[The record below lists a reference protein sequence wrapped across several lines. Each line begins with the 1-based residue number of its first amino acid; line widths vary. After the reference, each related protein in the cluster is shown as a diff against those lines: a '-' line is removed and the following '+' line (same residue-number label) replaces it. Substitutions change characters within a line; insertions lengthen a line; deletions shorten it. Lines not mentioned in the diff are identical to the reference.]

1 MSAEEENNRATE
13 PAPER
18 RREMNRSPGQLI
30 GLVLGPLLAGGLLL
44 MEPPV
49 GCSPAAWATAGV
61 TVLMATWWVTEA
73 LPLPVTAL
81 LPVPLLPAL
90 GIVDIDAAAAPYAN
104 PLVFLF
110 LGGFLL
116 AAGVQQWDLHRR
128 VALAVVSL
136 AGPQPDRLV
145 AGVLGATAVLSMWV
159 SNTAT
164 AAMML
169 PIALALAGLA
179 ADESDQD
186 HARRF
191 TVAILLAIAFG
202 ANIGG
207 IATLVGT
214 PPNALLAGFLAD
226 THGIEIG
233 FGEWMLVGVPV
244 AGILLALAWW
254 LLARRVFHVGAT
266 PLPGVGDYVT
276 AERAALGRLSAAQR
290 RVACVVGL
298 AALGWLMRPL
308 LSAWMPGLALTDAGI
323 GVACALLLFVV
334 PAGALRG
341 PALLDWRGTRG
352 LSWGVLILVGGGLS
366 LGAAIQA
373 SGLAEFIAGQLQVTH
388 AWPIPAVVLMI
399 ALVTIGLSHVTS
411 NTATTAT
418 LLPIAVSLAA
428 AAGQPVVTL
437 AAAVA
442 LSASCA
448 FMLPVATPPNAIVFA
463 SERLRVVDMIQGG
476 AWLVVGS
483 LAVVTLAAWLL
494 VPLLL
499 A

>member
-1 MSAEEENNRATE
+1 MSGHATHNKASD
-13 PAPER
+13 PPPDR
-18 RREMNRSPGQLI
+18 RRETGRSVGQLI
-30 GLVLGPLLAGGLLL
+30 GLVLGPLLAGGLVL
-44 MEPPV
+44 MDPPA
-49 GCSPAAWATAGV
+49 GCSATAWATAAV

-90 GIVDIDAAAAPYAN
+90 GIVGIDAAAAPYAN

-116 AAGVQQWDLHRR
+116 ASGVQRHDLHRR
-128 VALAVVSL
+128 VALAVVAF
-136 AGPQPDRLV
+136 AGPQPERLV

-169 PIALALAGLA
+169 PIALSLAGLA
-179 ADESDQD
+179 ADESDQH

-244 AGILLALAWW
+244 AAVLLVLAWW
-254 LLARRVFHVGAT
+254 LLARRVFHVGAQ
-266 PLPGVGDYVT
+266 PLPGVGDYV
-276 AERAALGRLSAAQR
+276 ASERAALGALSSAQR
-290 RVACVVGL
+290 RVVLVVGL
-298 AALGWLMRPL
+298 AAVGWLTRPL
-308 LSAWMPGLALTDAGI
+308 LSAWAPELALTDAGI
-323 GVACALLLFVV
+323 GVACALLLFVL
-334 PAGALRG
+334 PSGSLRG
-341 PALLDWRGTRG
+341 PALLDWRGTRD

-373 SGLAEFIAGQLQVTH
+373 SGLAEFIAAQLQGTH
-388 AWPIPAVVLMI
+388 AWSVPAVVLII

-428 AAGQPVVTL
+428 AAGQPVMTL

-463 SERLRVVDMIQGG
+463 SERLRVVDMIHGG

>member
-1 MSAEEENNRATE
+1 MSTGDDRGGRAS
-13 PAPER
+13 APDR
-18 RREMNRSPGQLI
+18 RPEANRSGGQLI
-30 GLVLGPLLAGGLLL
+30 GLALGPLLAGGLLAL
-44 MEPPV
+44 DPPA
-49 GCSPAAWATAGV
+49 GCSPAAWATAAV

-90 GIVDIDAAAAPYAN
+90 GIAGIDAAAAPYAN

-116 AAGVQQWDLHRR
+116 AAGVQRHDLHRR
-128 VALAVVSL
+128 VALAVVAR
-136 AGPQPDRLV
+136 AGPRPDRLV
-145 AGVLGATAVLSMWV
+145 AGVLGATGVLSMWV

-179 ADESDQD
+179 GNERDQD

-207 IATLVGT
+207 MATLVGT
-214 PPNALLAGFLAD
+214 PPNALLAGFLAE
-226 THGIEIG
+226 TRGIEIG

-244 AGILLALAWW
+244 AAVLLVLAWW
-254 LLARRVFHVGAT
+254 LLARRVFAVGAR
-266 PLPGVGDYVT
+266 PLPGVDDFVV
-276 AERAALGRLSAAQR
+276 AERAALGDLSPAQR
-290 RVACVVGL
+290 RVVFVVGL
-298 AALGWLMRPL
+298 AAFGWLTRPL
-308 LSAWMPGLALTDAGI
+308 LNAWFPGLALTDAGI
-323 GVACALLLFVV
+323 AVACALLLFVL
-334 PAGALRG
+334 PAGSIRG
-341 PALLDWRGTRG
+341 PALLDWRGTHG
-352 LSWGVLILVGGGLS
+352 LAWGVLILVGGGLS
-366 LGAAIQA
+366 LGAAIEA
-373 SGLAEFIAGQLQVTH
+373 SGLAAFIADRLQGTYV
-388 AWPIPAVVLMI
+388 WSIPAVVAMI

-463 SERLRVVDMIQGG
+463 SERLRVIDMIRGG
-476 AWLVVGS
+476 AGLVCGALLVV
-483 LAVVTLAAWLL
+483 VFAAWLL
-494 VPLLL
+494 VPWVL

>member
-1 MSAEEENNRATE
+1 MSGNDANNKASD
-13 PAPER
+13 PAPEHG
-18 RREMNRSPGQLI
+18 RETNRSGGQLI

-44 MEPPV
+44 MDPPV
-49 GCSPAAWATAGV
+49 GCGPTAWATAAV

-73 LPLPVTAL
+73 LPLPVTSL
-81 LPVPLLPAL
+81 LPLPLLPAL
-90 GIVDIDAAAAPYAN
+90 GIVDIGAAAAPYAN

-116 AAGVQQWDLHRR
+116 AAGVQRHELHRR

-136 AGPQPDRLV
+136 AGPQPERLV
-145 AGVLGATAVLSMWV
+145 AGVLGATGILSMWV

-169 PIALALAGLA
+169 PIALALASLA
-179 ADESDQD
+179 ANESDQD
-186 HARRF
+186 RARRF

-214 PPNALLAGFLAD
+214 PPNALMAGFLKE
-226 THGIEIG
+226 TRGIEIG

-244 AGILLALAWW
+244 AGVLLVLAWW
-254 LLARRVFHVGAT
+254 LLARRVFAVGDH
-266 PLPGVGDYVT
+266 PLPGVDEFV
-276 AERAALGRLSAAQR
+276 ASERFVLGELSSAQW
-290 RVACVVGL
+290 RVAFVVGL
-298 AALGWLMRPL
+298 AAFGWLTRPL
-308 LSAWMPGLALTDAGI
+308 LTVWFPDLALTDAGI
-323 GVACALLLFVV
+323 AVACALLLFVL
-334 PAGALRG
+334 PADSIRG
-341 PALLDWRGTRG
+341 PALLDWRGTQG

-366 LGAAIQA
+366 LGAAIEA
-373 SGLAEFIAGQLQVTH
+373 SGLAAFIADQLQGTH
-388 AWPIPAVVLMI
+388 AWSIPAVVAMI

-428 AAGQPVVTL
+428 AAGQSVVTL
-437 AAAVA
+437 AVAVA

-463 SERLRVVDMIQGG
+463 SERMRVVDMIRGG

-483 LAVVTLAAWLL
+483 LIVVTLTTWLL
-494 VPLLL
+494 VPLVL